1 MFSHGKYLLVLL
13 LLLLLFAA
21 YNYTLY
27 TTQSDYG
34 TIRLSEK
41 ALQGEKH
48 WRENNCNA
56 CHQLYGLGGYLGP
69 DLTNV
74 YSFRKSDGNYLKAMF
89 NSGVKAMPRF
99 EFNETEKEELLQFL
113 MEVDQTG
120 TYPNTEAT
128 IRPDGWVKVQ
138 YKKETYEH

>member
-1 MFSHGKYLLVLL
+1 MFSPRKYLPVLL
-13 LLLLLFAA
+13 LLLLLFTA

-27 TTQSDYG
+27 TNQSDYG
-34 TIRLSEK
+34 RIRLSEK

-74 YSFRKSDGNYLKAMF
+74 YSFRKKDGNYLKAMF

-99 EFNETEKEELLQFL
+99 DFNETEKEELLQFFI
-113 MEVDQTG
+113 EVDQTG
-120 TYPNTEAT
+120 IYPNTKAT
-128 IRPDGWVKVQ
+128 INPDGWVKIQ
-138 YKKETYEH
+138 YKKEIYEH

>member
-74 YSFRKSDGNYLKAMF
+74 YSFRKGDVQYLKSMF

-99 EFNETEKEELLQFL
+99 DFNETEMKGTFI
-113 MEVDQTG
+113 
-120 TYPNTEAT
+120 TYPERESVPEN
-128 IRPDGWVKVQ
+128 I
-138 YKKETYEH
+138 KEQLIVELYSK